1 MVFLTD
7 EAKHIIEGDHEP
19 ASELPASPP
28 SDVDHAVAR
37 LIAGEIDDD
46 SCIQIGIGGM
56 PNALCSL
63 LLESG
68 GRNMGVAATARGVY
82 YPSEHQSMVEARAA
96 EFNCRICTAAHESAI
111 GTNRVTPKIFPA
123 HVFAELAQPAAS
135 S

>member
-37 LIAGEIDDD
+37 LIADDIDDD

-68 GRNMGVAATARGVY
+68 GRNMGVAAAATKRCLLLVGAPINGG
-82 YPSEHQSMVEARAA
+82 SEGR
-96 EFNCRICTAAHESAI
+96 
-111 GTNRVTPKIFPA
+111 RVQLPHTHCGA
-123 HVFAELAQPAAS
+123 
-135 S
+135 